1 MTKNEELELAKKW
14 FDSIPKNVFNSYID
28 NGDLYI
34 VIDKDDE
41 FHIQVSYAEI
51 SYRAEQFANIEKTL
65 ITRY

>member
-14 FDSIPKNVFNSYID
+14 FDSIPKNVYNSYID

-41 FHIQVSYAEI
+41 WHIQVSNAEV
-51 SYRAEQFANIEKTL
+51 SYRAEQFASINDTL
-65 ITRY
+65 ITIY

>member
-14 FDSIPKNVFNSYID
+14 FDSIPKNVYNSYID

-41 FHIQVSYAEI
+41 WHIQVSNAEV
-51 SYRAEQFANIEKTL
+51 SYRAEQFVSINDTL